1 LNDFTSSR
9 LKLLKRTKSIPF
21 QKYMIQMHMSES
33 DQCPVC
39 KTGNA
44 EEWEHFLLECP
55 ALFSASTAPWYYF
68 HATVP

>member
-1 LNDFTSSR
+1 
-9 LKLLKRTKSIPF
+9 
-21 QKYMIQMHMSES
+21 MIQMHMSES

-68 HATVP
+68 HATVA